1 MKKLLLLLALSFFS
15 TQGLANMA
23 TPNMPSNVWVEGFG
37 GFVCKGNCGALPA
50 AAMQNSIT
58 GTPND
63 NIDRSDGSQWR
74 TSMDNKFER
83 SHKFNKPRIFQALCT
98 EASDKKHSN
107 IKRNAT
113 KEYWSTY
120 LGGIVNHQSLK
131 EFFSII
137 NSQYSSNCDEWFS
150 TYVNLPFHKVLVFAY
165 ERNIIDITGYWAISL
180 STLNRGEAKRFGLE
194 ACENS
199 HRINKME
206 SFTCSILFG
215 NNDIVNKD
223 YLALAKMSEDEYI
236 KAITN
241 YVNQA
246 SEVIPSQSELGDFF
260 K

>member
-1 MKKLLLLLALSFFS
+1 
-15 TQGLANMA
+15 MA
-23 TPNMPSNVWVEGFG
+23 YFGMPTNVWVGVVDTGWVCSGTCGDVPTGSPGSSNSG
-37 GFVCKGNCGALPA
+37 GQPSRTQGDIDRGNA
-50 AAMQNSIT
+50 AAESFM
-58 GTPND
+58 
-63 NIDRSDGSQWR
+63 
-74 TSMDNKFER
+74 R
-83 SHKFNKPRIFQALCT
+83 SHKFNKPRIAQAVCT
-98 EASDKKHSN
+98 EASDNKHSN
-107 IKRNAT
+107 IKRSTT

-131 EFFSII
+131 DFFSITD
-137 NSQYSSNCDEWFS
+137 SQYSSNCDEWFR

-180 STLNRGEAKRFGLE
+180 STLSRAEAKRFGLE

-215 NNDIVNKD
+215 NNVIVNKD
-223 YLALAKMSEDEYI
+223 YLALAKMSDDEYI
-236 KAITN
+236 KALSN

-246 SEVIPSQSELGDFF
+246 LEVTLSQSELGDFF